1 MNIRKSLGLAAASGL
16 LAVCLVGCS
25 PGGTPVTN
33 TSVNTTGTT
42 TTTGAAPVDTPV
54 AATTTAGAPSE
65 TGTPTPGGT
74 GTPGE
79 TPSGTGTPGAG
90 GAADA
95 GFEAAASQPGYD
107 DVKKIGKN
115 PVPSS
120 PASIAKGQQLFTQ
133 YCASCHGE
141 SMTGDGPAAAA
152 ITTGPPRNLTLPD
165 TYKYGH
171 GDLAIFRTAKYGIP
185 GTGMAPVAATDDEL
199 WNIVDYVR
207 SKQQ

>member
-1 MNIRKSLGLAAASGL
+1 M
-16 LAVCLVGCS
+16 
-25 PGGTPVTN
+25 TN
-33 TSVNTTGTT
+33 TSVNTTGTG
-42 TTTGAAPVDTPV
+42 TTGPPPAPSEAPV
-54 AATTTAGAPSE
+54 AATTGGTPSE
-65 TGTPTPGGT
+65 TGTPTPGGS
-74 GTPGE
+74 GTPG
-79 TPSGTGTPGAG
+79 GTGG
-90 GAADA
+90 GADA
-95 GFEAAASQPGYD
+95 GFEAAASMPGYD

-120 PASIAKGQQLFTQ
+120 PASIAKGQQLFSQ
-133 YCASCHGE
+133 YCTSCHGD

-152 ITTGPPRNLTLPD
+152 ITTGPPRNLLEAA